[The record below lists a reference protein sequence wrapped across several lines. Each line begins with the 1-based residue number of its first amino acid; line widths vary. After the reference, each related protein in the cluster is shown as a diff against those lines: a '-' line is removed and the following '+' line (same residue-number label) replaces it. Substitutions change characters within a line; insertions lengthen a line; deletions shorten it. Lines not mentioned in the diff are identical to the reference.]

1 MWSCGVILY
10 ILLSARPPFGGENDT
25 EIMARVAKG
34 KYDLKSPPFDS
45 VSKEG
50 KDLIKSLLVMEP
62 AKRLSAEKALAHPW
76 LKINQAKQ
84 LFNQIKSKDTVYKLV
99 ENLKNYHSDS
109 VIQET
114 ALAYLVHNFP
124 QSSDVINACKLFN
137 LMDVSGDGKI
147 NQKELLQGLRQ
158 QIQSDT
164 LEQDVAKIYKN
175 LDMDNNGYIEYE
187 EFVRAAVNKE
197 RFLNEGILRFAFRYF
212 DKDNSGEIDFNE
224 IEEVFKQSITDKNK
238 VHESLKKIIN
248 EVDQNGDNKIDF
260 NEFVSIMKKMI
271 KKN

>member
-1 MWSCGVILY
+1 M
-10 ILLSARPPFGGENDT
+10 
-25 EIMARVAKG
+25 
-34 KYDLKSPPFDS
+34 
-45 VSKEG
+45 
-50 KDLIKSLLVMEP
+50 
-62 AKRLSAEKALAHPW
+62 
-76 LKINQAKQ
+76 
-84 LFNQIKSKDTVYKLV
+84 
-99 ENLKNYHSDS
+99 
-109 VIQET
+109 
-114 ALAYLVHNFP
+114 VHNFP

-147 NQKELLQGLRQ
+147 NQKELLQGLKQ

-164 LEQDVAKIYKN
+164 LEEDVAKIYKN

-197 RFLNEGILRFAFRYF
+197 RFLSEGILRFAFRYF

-271 KKN
+271 KKK

>member
-1 MWSCGVILY
+1 
-10 ILLSARPPFGGENDT
+10 
-25 EIMARVAKG
+25 
-34 KYDLKSPPFDS
+34 
-45 VSKEG
+45 
-50 KDLIKSLLVMEP
+50 
-62 AKRLSAEKALAHPW
+62 
-76 LKINQAKQ
+76 
-84 LFNQIKSKDTVYKLV
+84 
-99 ENLKNYHSDS
+99 
-109 VIQET
+109 
-114 ALAYLVHNFP
+114 
-124 QSSDVINACKLFN
+124 
-137 LMDVSGDGKI
+137 MDVSGDGKI

-164 LEQDVAKIYKN
+164 LEEDVAKIYKN

-224 IEEVFKQSITDKNK
+224 IETVFKQSITDKNK